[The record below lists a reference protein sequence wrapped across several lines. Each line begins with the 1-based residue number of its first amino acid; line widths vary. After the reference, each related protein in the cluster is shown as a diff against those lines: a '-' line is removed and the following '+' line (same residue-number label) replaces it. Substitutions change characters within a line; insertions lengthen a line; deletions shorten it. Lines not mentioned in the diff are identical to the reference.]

1 MSKQAR
7 AVLQDEGRAVDL
19 YFGKNKAQMR
29 MMTLKHAFA
38 LSANATICEH
48 VALHGWVHKGIE
60 PDGRFLD
67 AQALVQGRV
76 VQLRNCKRS
85 RHCSPKSRK
94 TRRLGDSSSP
104 ADSKQPSD
112 TPGKLLRKEEMAML
126 TQRSVSD
133 QLN

>member
-19 YFGKNKAQMR
+19 YFGKNKMR

-38 LSANATICEH
+38 LSANATVCEH
-48 VALHGWVHKGIE
+48 VALHGWVHKGLE

-67 AQALVQGRV
+67 AEALVQGRV
-76 VQLRNCKRS
+76 VQL
-85 RHCSPKSRK
+85 
-94 TRRLGDSSSP
+94 RLGDSSSP